1 MNAMVLWRQG
11 LLKSRSSKD
20 SFQACSTQFLNS
32 FRCQGAP
39 CSRLGRTSY
48 VVCYLRK
55 HRISRG
61 LDGANCALRKLRFC
75 RQLPLFSEYI
85 ERSAK

>member
-1 MNAMVLWRQG
+1 MIEMALWLAG
-11 LLKSRSSKD
+11 LMKGRNSKH
-20 SFQACSTQFLNS
+20 SFQAGSTQFLNS

-39 CSRLGRTSY
+39 CSRLSRTSY

-61 LDGANCALRKLRFC
+61 LDGANCALGKLRLC
-75 RQLPLFSEYI
+75 R
-85 ERSAK
+85 